1 LLKLIS
7 AVCVVALLCLVA
19 APANSRDVTST
30 IEGVVYGL
38 DEKPVPLARVIV
50 QESGNGEHPHAA
62 LADQEGRFS
71 FPRFLPG
78 AYDLRASY
86 LGIWSPWEKN
96 VRLQT
101 GKVTKVTLRIP
112 ASPSKDV
119 PTQPAPAPAP
129 SQPASPSSSKP

>member
-1 LLKLIS
+1 MSKFIS
-7 AVCVVALLCLVA
+7 AVCVVALLCLVT
-19 APANSRDVTST
+19 APANPRDVTST

-38 DEKPVPLARVIV
+38 DDKPVPSARVIV

-62 LADQEGRFS
+62 LTDVEGRFS
-71 FPRFLPG
+71 FQRFLPG

-101 GKVTKVTLRIP
+101 GKSTKVTLRIP
-112 ASPSKDV
+112 ASPSKDKPAQPPPPTPPTSEV
-119 PTQPAPAPAP
+119 PTP
-129 SQPASPSSSKP
+129 SKP